1 MVFSGQKFTA
11 IGLSGL
17 KYSILAELKPK
28 VMEAIGL
35 YL

>member
-1 MVFSGQKFTA
+1 MVFSDQKFTA
-11 IGLSGL
+11 GSPAGL
-17 KYSILAELKPK
+17 KYSILDELKPK